1 MTEEDHVSNLSAPL
15 RPVWESLRDRLAE
28 YSGTSFAVKQGYIS
42 WKGANKVICYIF
54 FQRQRLLISIIRGN
68 NKGTGRESKKFFTI
82 DDPKKIA
89 IEKDLQDH
97 QDGRRYEY
105 RIELNNRANIDDVI
119 SLLEQKRRSL
129 A

>member
-1 MTEEDHVSNLSAPL
+1 M
-15 RPVWESLRDRLAE
+15 
-28 YSGTSFAVKQGYIS
+28 KQRYIS

>member
-15 RPVWESLRDRLAE
+15 RLVWESLRDRLAK
-28 YSGTSFAVKQGYIS
+28 YSGTSFEVKQGYIS
-42 WKGANKVICYIF
+42 WKDANKVICYIY
-54 FQRQRLLISIIRGN
+54 FQRQRVAMRIVRGN

-89 IEKDLQDH
+89 IEKDWKRQP
-97 QDGRRYEY
+97 DGRRYEY

-119 SLLEQKRRSL
+119 FLLEQKRRSL